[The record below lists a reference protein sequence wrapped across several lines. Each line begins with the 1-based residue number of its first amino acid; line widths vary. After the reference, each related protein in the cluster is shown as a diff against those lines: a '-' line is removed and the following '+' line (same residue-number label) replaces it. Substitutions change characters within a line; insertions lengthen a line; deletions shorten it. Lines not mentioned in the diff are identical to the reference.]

1 MLKLQKIRTI
11 IGIVKV
17 TLSNNNHKWPTC
29 RRFWRC
35 RKYKMMCRYG
45 QRLNQ
50 VHNHHLT
57 ISIYQINRTDSA
69 RVFYQTTKFD
79 KQQTSTFCLLSRHPH
94 VCKAT
99 SYRRQVST
107 DGSVPSRRTSVKPS
121 KTQSGPVPSQTSP
134 KPDQSQ
140 AGQSQAELSNAYFLS
155 FRPKWKQFYRYL
167 TGNILIGVIW
177 TGMLVELDTLTEHER
192 H

>member
-1 MLKLQKIRTI
+1 MKKMEIFEKFSWKKFINNRKKNQKVLKLHKIRTI

-79 KQQTSTFCLLSRHPH
+79 KQQTSTFSLLSRHPH

-121 KTQSGPVPSQTSP
+121 KTQSGPVQSRPVTSR
-134 KPDQSQ
+134 
-140 AGQSQAELSNAYFLS
+140 AVERVFS
-155 FRPKWKQFYRYL
+155 FFQIEMKA
-167 TGNILIGVIW
+167 ILPIYN
-177 TGMLVELDTLTEHER
+177 R
-192 H
+192 